1 MSTTTKVPQTR
12 TMSGEELSADDAW
25 RTLRT
30 TGPWTLLRDAFV
42 RLRYGDGFSH
52 ARALALQMALTA
64 IPGLIAL
71 VGLAQTA
78 HNARW
83 GQALQSTIERVT
95 PPASRAA
102 VHQALQGAGEGGR
115 TALWLGL
122 AGALLSL
129 TVAMGQIERGA
140 NRIYGVRRDRPSVA
154 KYSGAFVRAVLAG
167 LPIACGL
174 ALLVFGETFGSALA
188 QTYQWPPGRLHTWEL
203 ARWPVGLLL
212 ALVSAGV
219 LFRKAPR
226 RRQPSATWLVFG
238 AGVALVVWT
247 AVTALLAWYVDGSQS
262 FGTTYG
268 PLTAVLAFLLWANLS
283 AIALFYGIAFA
294 AQLESRRA
302 GVASPVIPDPGE

>member
-25 RTLRT
+25 RTLRRI
-30 TGPWTLLRDAFV
+30 GIWKLVREAYV

-52 ARALALQMALTA
+52 SRALALQMALTA

-78 HNARW
+78 HDARW
-83 GQALQSTIERVT
+83 GQALEQTIVRVT

-102 VHQALQGAGEGGR
+102 VEQALQGAGDGGR
-115 TALWLGL
+115 SAVWLGL
-122 AGALLSL
+122 GAALMSL

-140 NRIYGVRRDRPSVA
+140 NRIYGVQRDRPFPA
-154 KYSGAFVRAVLAG
+154 KYGGAFVRAVLG
-167 LPIACGL
+167 GVPIACGL
-174 ALLVFGETFGSALA
+174 ALLVFGESFGRALA
-188 QTYQWPPGRLHTWEL
+188 DTYHWPASHMQAWDL
-203 ARWPVGLLL
+203 ARWPVGILL

-238 AGVALVVWT
+238 AAVALVVWT
-247 AVTALLAWYVDGSQS
+247 AVTALLAWYVEGSPQ

-283 AIALFYGIAFA
+283 SIALFYGIAFA
-294 AQLESRRA
+294 AQLESSRA
-302 GVASPVIPDPGE
+302 GVLSAVTADPDA

>member
-25 RTLRT
+25 RTLRR
-30 TGPWTLLRDAFV
+30 TGTGTLLRDAFL

-71 VGLAQTA
+71 VGVAQTA
-78 HNARW
+78 HDARW
-83 GQALQSTIERVT
+83 GQALQDTIERVT

-102 VHQALQGAGEGGR
+102 VHQALENAGDGGR
-115 TALWLGL
+115 TAVALGL
-122 AGALLSL
+122 AAALLSL

-140 NRIYGVRRDRPSVA
+140 NRIYGLQRDRPALA
-154 KYSGAFVRAVLAG
+154 KYGGAFLRAVLAG
-167 LPIACGL
+167 IPIACGL
-174 ALLVFGETFGSALA
+174 ALLVFGGSFGSALA
-188 QTYQWPPGRLHTWEL
+188 DTYRWPPSGLHAWDL
-203 ARWPVGLLL
+203 ARWPIGILL
-212 ALVSAGV
+212 ALVSAGI

-238 AGVALVVWT
+238 AAVSLVVWT
-247 AVTALLAWYVDGSQS
+247 AATALLAWYVEGSHT
-262 FGTTYG
+262 FGATYG

-283 AIALFYGIAFA
+283 SIALFYGIAFA

-302 GVASPVIPDPGE
+302 GVRSPITADPGD

>member
-25 RTLRT
+25 RTLRR
-30 TGPWTLLRDAFV
+30 TGTGTLLRDAFL

-78 HNARW
+78 HDARW
-83 GQALQSTIERVT
+83 GQALQDTIERVT

-102 VHQALQGAGEGGR
+102 VHQALENAGDGGR
-115 TALWLGL
+115 TAVALGL
-122 AGALLSL
+122 AAALLSL
-129 TVAMGQIERGA
+129 TLAMGQIERGA
-140 NRIYGVRRDRPSVA
+140 NRIYGLQRDRPALA
-154 KYSGAFVRAVLAG
+154 KYGGAFLRAVLAG
-167 LPIACGL
+167 IPIACGL
-174 ALLVFGETFGSALA
+174 ALLVFGGTFGSALA
-188 QTYQWPPGRLHTWEL
+188 DTYRWPPSGLHAWDL
-203 ARWPVGLLL
+203 ARWPIGILL
-212 ALVSAGV
+212 ALVSAGI

-238 AGVALVVWT
+238 AAVSLVVWT
-247 AVTALLAWYVDGSQS
+247 AATALLAWYVEGSHT
-262 FGTTYG
+262 FGATYG

-283 AIALFYGIAFA
+283 SIALFYGIAFA

-302 GVASPVIPDPGE
+302 GVRSPITADPGD